1 MRNHLF
7 TAIFL
12 AAAFAAPAAAAPAKT
27 ATRIDD
33 PAKFVIANYAKI
45 AKSSDYQTPDD
56 VYSPRLAALFALDQK
71 EAGGEVGRLDFDPWT
86 NAQDFKLSSVK
97 VTTSPVESAPD
108 RETVTAKFNNLGT
121 AEEIHFY
128 FERTAAGWKID
139 DMRSAGKEAWTLS
152 LILKY
157 GWDEAK

>member
-7 TAIFL
+7 TAIL
-12 AAAFAAPAAAAPAKT
+12 LGCAFAAPVAAAPA
-27 ATRIDD
+27 ATVITD
-33 PAKFVIANYAKI
+33 PAKFVTENYARI
-45 AKSSDYQTPDD
+45 AKNPDYQTPDD
-56 VYSPRLAALFALDQK
+56 VYSPRLAALFALDSK

-97 VTTSPVESAPD
+97 VTSSPVESAPD
-108 RETVTAKFNNLGT
+108 RETVVAKFKNIGS

-128 FERTAAGWKID
+128 FERTKAGWKID
-139 DMRSAGKEAWTLS
+139 DMRSAAGQMWTLS

-157 GWDEAK
+157 GWDDAK

>member
-1 MRNHLF
+1 MRNQLF
-7 TAIFL
+7 AAVFL
-12 AAAFAAPAAAAPAKT
+12 GCAFAAPAGAAP

-33 PAKFVIANYAKI
+33 PAKFVMENYARI
-45 AKSSDYQTPDD
+45 AKNSDYQTPDD

-97 VTTSPVESAPD
+97 VTSAPVDSAPD
-108 RETVTAKFNNLGT
+108 RKTVVAKFKNIGT

-128 FERTAAGWKID
+128 FERTKAGWKID
-139 DMRSAGKEAWTLS
+139 DMRSAAGQLWTLS

-157 GWDEAK
+157 GWDDAK